1 MLSSTL
7 LKQRNLQRS
16 LNALRVNSSILLK
29 TQKPLTAQSF
39 NNNLNLY
46 PARQFSKVRS
56 IKGTNI
62 SSVWNID
69 LEQKMTSNYESYVLQ
84 SSKKDENEDKEDAP
98 KGFEKFFKK
107 KKDPK
112 EGEKEISKKEGAQ
125 KEDDKDDDL
134 TEEENEDKSE
144 KEEEEKKDER
154 DKVTQFFFDPNN
166 NPKPESW
173 VPLIGALGALYYM
186 FVYKTPAE
194 EIVFM
199 EFYNEYMLKN
209 KIKEITLI
217 KDPRSQV
224 FNVKA
229 EILTHDGERKYLVIN
244 TIDSFLQ
251 KLDIVQREMGK
262 QPHEFVPVKVTNE
275 S

>member
-1 MLSSTL
+1 
-7 LKQRNLQRS
+7 
-16 LNALRVNSSILLK
+16 
-29 TQKPLTAQSF
+29 
-39 NNNLNLY
+39 
-46 PARQFSKVRS
+46 
-56 IKGTNI
+56 
-62 SSVWNID
+62 
-69 LEQKMTSNYESYVLQ
+69 MTSNYESYVLQ

-112 EGEKEISKKEGAQ
+112 EGEKETSKKEGAQ